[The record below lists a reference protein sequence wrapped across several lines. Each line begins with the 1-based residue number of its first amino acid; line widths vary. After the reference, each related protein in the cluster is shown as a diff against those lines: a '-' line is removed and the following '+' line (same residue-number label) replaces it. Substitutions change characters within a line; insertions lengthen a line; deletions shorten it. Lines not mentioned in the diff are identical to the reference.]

1 MRFAAVGRTQW
12 LYDAITQAL
21 EAGHELALLGT
32 CPASPESTRTET
44 DFADLARRLDV
55 PFFSDARINEPE
67 RVEMAAECDAS
78 IAISVN
84 WQTLIQE
91 PFRSR
96 FELGVIN
103 AHAGDLPRYR
113 GNAPVNWAILLG
125 EREVVLSLH
134 RMVDDLDAG
143 PIVGRRSL
151 PLSTST
157 YVQEVIHFLDEQI
170 PRMFVEVLDQA
181 ASGALEATPQSDAPA
196 DISRCLPRHPFDSR
210 IRWERTA
217 AEICALVRASAE
229 PFAGAYTY
237 LGGDKLIIWRA
248 HAEPLPYEHIG
259 VPGQVLRRRPDG
271 SVAVLTGDGALVIT
285 EASPA
290 GKSRRP
296 PSEIVRSTRAR
307 LGPAEEID
315 EVYERLDELIRRVRA
330 LEGRT
335 EES

>member
-1 MRFAAVGRTQW
+1 MRFAAIGRTQW
-12 LYDAITQAL
+12 LYDAIGQAR

-44 DFADLARRLDV
+44 DFADLARELDA

-67 RVEMAAECDAS
+67 RVKMAAECGAP

-84 WQTLIQE
+84 WQTLIRE

-113 GNAPVNWAILLG
+113 GNAPVNWAILRG
-125 EREVVLSLH
+125 EPEVVLSLH

-143 PIVGRRSL
+143 PVVGRRVF

-157 YVQEVIHFLDEQI
+157 YVQEVIRFLDEQI
-170 PRMFVEVLDQA
+170 PRMFVEALDRA
-181 ASGALEATPQSDAPA
+181 ASGALEETPQSIVPT
-196 DISRCLPRHPFDSR
+196 DISRCLPRHPFDSQ
-210 IRWERTA
+210 IRWEQTA
-217 AEICALVRASAE
+217 VEICALVRATAE

-237 LGGDKLIIWRA
+237 LGSDRLTVWRA
-248 HAEPLPYEHIG
+248 HVEPLPYEHIG
-259 VPGQVLRRRPDG
+259 VPGQVLSRRPDG
-271 SVAVLTGDGALVIT
+271 GVAVLTGDGTLVIT
-285 EASPA
+285 ESSL
-290 GKSRRP
+290 GSETRRT

-307 LGPAEEID
+307 LGMTAEID
-315 EVYERLDELIRRVRA
+315 DVYRRLDELIRRVEA
-330 LEGRT
+330 LEDRT
-335 EES
+335 EEP